1 MKRLQIL
8 INVSEELIQKI
19 EVRPL
24 HRGKL
29 PKGLTAEAR
38 RLVEMQEANRV
49 IKLLQ
54 QARALRRELDT
65 LLASSMDAETV
76 GRAAAR
82 AIDTMQAL
90 LRAVNT

>member
-24 HRGKL
+24 YRGKL
-29 PKGLTAEAR
+29 PKGLTDEAR
-38 RLVEMQEANRV
+38 RLIETQEAKRV

-90 LRAVNT
+90 LRAVTT

>member
-1 MKRLQIL
+1 MERLQIL

-29 PKGLTAEAR
+29 PKGLTAQAQ

-54 QARALRRELDT
+54 QARALRKELDT

-90 LRAVNT
+90 LRAVTT